1 MVKKWACPHCRQMFS
16 RLWNLNVH
24 MERKHGGSGAA
35 LKPTIESPVEV
46 STLIGENPRYN
57 EQLSP
62 LDCSSY
68 LDSKVKSPPSIT
80 NPIDSQSLGARSI
93 LEDVL
98 SIIKPVVELKKLMME
113 LNRSSYPP
121 FVDRM
126 LWAQSPIYL
135 SQSPDKPNYRAASNS
150 LPFGFRTRLCERCL
164 SNTLHVVRYV
174 REQEFHSCSQA
185 DLNRN
190 REPGESFEIFRKLV
204 DNSGNLLFNS
214 ISNFQSPS
222 FDLLRVVRLNSQEPR
237 GIEIVNP
244 SDPEECL
251 SLFVENEKSIE
262 FDLDLLS
269 QERDR
274 KTALDWLRKGC
285 IDGWAKLENDELFT
299 YLRLVRTATFSFF
312 RINHKGT
319 TKNYFMY
326 LMWA

>member
-1 MVKKWACPHCRQMFS
+1 VVKKWACPHCRQMFS
-16 RLWNLNVH
+16 RLWNMNVH
-24 MERKHGGSGAA
+24 VERKHGGSGAA
-35 LKPTIESPVEV
+35 LKHTIESPVEV

-68 LDSKVKSPPSIT
+68 LDSMVKAPASMN
-80 NPIDSQSLGARSI
+80 NPISSQSLSATSV
-93 LEDVL
+93 LEDTL
-98 SIIKPVVELKKLMME
+98 SIIRPFVEFKKLMME
-113 LNRSSYPP
+113 LNHSSYPP
-121 FVDRM
+121 LVDRM
-126 LWAQSPIYL
+126 LLAQSPIYL
-135 SQSPDKPNYRAASNS
+135 SQSPDKPNYRTASNS
-150 LPFGFRTRLCERCL
+150 LPFGFRTHLCERCL
-164 SNTLHVVRYV
+164 TNTLRVVRYV
-174 REQEFHSCSQA
+174 REQEFHACSQA

-190 REPGESFEIFRKLV
+190 REPGEKFEIFRKLV
-204 DNSGNLLFNS
+204 NNSGNLLFNS
-214 ISNFQSPS
+214 ISNFQSPT

-262 FDLDLLS
+262 FDLGPLS

-274 KTALDWLRKGC
+274 KTALDWLRRGC
-285 IDGWAKLENDELFT
+285 IDGWAKLKNDELFA
-299 YLRLVRTATFSFF
+299 YLGLVRTATFAFL
-312 RINHKGT
+312 RINHIDT